1 MVKKIN
7 QARQINNKT
16 KQNLIFLFLAVIT
29 LYFKP
34 NLTDPFNSP
43 KQIILFFAATLF
55 GSILIFD
62 FFLNREVYRKYK
74 ILSILLLGFILSGLV
89 SAVMTD
95 VKFTAF
101 IGEVYRKNG
110 FLTYLALTIF
120 FLFTVRFINFNAI
133 SLFYYTVLF
142 VSFLSVTYG
151 LMQHYGKDFV
161 QWNNNY
167 NSIIGTLGNPNFA
180 GAVMGILLVLCISAA
195 FNSNFSKTIRII
207 FLLSAVVLFITINFS
222 NARQGIIIALVGTS
236 IIVLEKIY
244 QLKRFFGKILI
255 SFALLLLSVGLLG
268 ILQIG
273 PLAEIIYKGSIS
285 VRGYYWRA
293 GIKMFLNN
301 PVFGVGFDRYGSNFK
316 EYRDIGYPLNH
327 GFEITSTNAHNTII
341 QLFATGG
348 FLFGVFYLSLILYT
362 IYCGIK
368 GVKKFIGAHKNFY
381 VGIFAAWVAFQAQ
394 SIISIDNIG
403 ISVWGWVL
411 SGMVIGLYLNKSPI
425 DDNFISKKNNS
436 NISVLQPTISLF
448 CLAIVLIFC
457 SNLYKGES
465 QSFQARVLYNPEVPA
480 QMNIFNSLAENLVK
494 RPLVE
499 PFYKLDISNLYFR
512 AGNFEKALEI
522 VNKLI
527 AYDPRN
533 LDYLNSAAG
542 YTEATKNY
550 SAALEF
556 RKKIA
561 IYDPWN
567 ALNFLQMGRDY
578 QQVDDKV
585 NMGAMKNKII
595 SFAPNTEVAK
605 IALTEF
611 QIVK

>member
-16 KQNLIFLFLAVIT
+16 KHNLIFLFLAVIT

-411 SGMVIGLYLNKSPI
+411 SGMVIGLHLNKSPI

>member
-1 MVKKIN
+1 
-7 QARQINNKT
+7 
-16 KQNLIFLFLAVIT
+16 
-29 LYFKP
+29 
-34 NLTDPFNSP
+34 
-43 KQIILFFAATLF
+43 
-55 GSILIFD
+55 
-62 FFLNREVYRKYK
+62 
-74 ILSILLLGFILSGLV
+74 
-89 SAVMTD
+89 
-95 VKFTAF
+95 
-101 IGEVYRKNG
+101 
-110 FLTYLALTIF
+110 
-120 FLFTVRFINFNAI
+120 
-133 SLFYYTVLF
+133 
-142 VSFLSVTYG
+142 
-151 LMQHYGKDFV
+151 
-161 QWNNNY
+161 
-167 NSIIGTLGNPNFA
+167 
-180 GAVMGILLVLCISAA
+180 
-195 FNSNFSKTIRII
+195 
-207 FLLSAVVLFITINFS
+207 
-222 NARQGIIIALVGTS
+222 
-236 IIVLEKIY
+236 
-244 QLKRFFGKILI
+244 
-255 SFALLLLSVGLLG
+255 
-268 ILQIG
+268 
-273 PLAEIIYKGSIS
+273 
-285 VRGYYWRA
+285 
-293 GIKMFLNN
+293 
-301 PVFGVGFDRYGSNFK
+301 
-316 EYRDIGYPLNH
+316 
-327 GFEITSTNAHNTII
+327 
-341 QLFATGG
+341 
-348 FLFGVFYLSLILYT
+348 
-362 IYCGIK
+362 
-368 GVKKFIGAHKNFY
+368 
-381 VGIFAAWVAFQAQ
+381 
-394 SIISIDNIG
+394 
-403 ISVWGWVL
+403 
-411 SGMVIGLYLNKSPI
+411 MVIGLYLNKSPI